1 MAKES
6 TVFALL
12 SAIVIAGTA
21 VLLVGVGAFE
31 QMEMSF
37 IAGGGTI
44 MVLGILAMAGYV
56 SMLEEPEGA
65 EAEAGH

>member
-1 MAKES
+1 MANES

-12 SAIVIAGTA
+12 SVVVIAGTV
-21 VLLVGVGAFE
+21 VLLAGVGAFE
-31 QMEMSF
+31 AMEMSF
-37 IAGGGTI
+37 IVAGGTV
-44 MVLGILAMAGYV
+44 MVVGILAMAGYV